1 MICCSLKINKS
12 RFIVQSVMDSLTL
25 LHIHFS
31 KQQTELFK
39 CLSSLM
45 DSYSTWALYDPIV
58 APHDPR
64 RVSKINTDWF
74 PQQASKAQTSRAVWE
89 QAPPGNFSFK
99 SPFPGFWVIQIGYWS
114 DFKLESIFI
123 IKNIFIMK
131 NLTNFLKM
139 VEAGV
144 PGSFM
149 NLKNEMIALF
159 ITLDLGITATT

>member
-1 MICCSLKINKS
+1 MICCSLNINKS

-39 CLSSLM
+39 CLFSLM
-45 DSYSTWALYDPIV
+45 DRYSTWALHDPIV

-74 PQQASKAQTSRAVWE
+74 PQQASKAQTSRAVWG
-89 QAPPGNFSFK
+89 QAHPGNFAFK

-114 DFKLESIFI
+114 DFKLESVFI

-144 PGSFM
+144 DRC
-149 NLKNEMIALF
+149 
-159 ITLDLGITATT
+159 LDPLCI